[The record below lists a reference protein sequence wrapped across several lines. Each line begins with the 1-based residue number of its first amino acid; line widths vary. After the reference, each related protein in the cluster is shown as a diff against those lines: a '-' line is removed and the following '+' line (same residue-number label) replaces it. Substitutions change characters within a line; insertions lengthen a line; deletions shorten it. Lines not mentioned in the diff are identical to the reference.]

1 MTEKLGIVAGEG
13 DLPFITAEKA
23 REQGIRKIYAVA
35 FDGQTDPAISDHV
48 DEIIWIGLGQLGK
61 LIDFFK
67 KNDVKQAVF
76 IGKIAHN
83 VVFSKL
89 KLDLKMLSIAARIKD
104 WRTDS
109 ILGAIT
115 GEIIKS
121 GVDIIDSTTY
131 LKHLIPQPGVLTSR
145 DLSDQ
150 QKEDVRFGFFI
161 AKKLAGIDIG
171 QTVVVKKKTVLALE
185 AIEGTDKAILRGGE
199 LGKKDSVVIKVS
211 KPNQN
216 MRFDVPVVGMQTF
229 ENLVKAN
236 IALIAIE
243 AGKTLFI
250 NKDEII
256 NFANKK
262 KISVL
267 SVDPKS
273 FDFSDFETQYVC
285 EI

>member
-1 MTEKLGIVAGEG
+1 MNKKLGIVAGEG
-13 DLPFITAEKA
+13 DLPFITAQKA
-23 REQGIRKIYAVA
+23 REQGIDEVYAVA
-35 FDGQTDPAISDHV
+35 FDGQTDPSLTDHV
-48 DEIIWIGLGQLGK
+48 DGIIWIGLGQLGK

-76 IGKIAHN
+76 IGKIAHK

-89 KLDLKMLSIAARIKD
+89 KLDLKMLSLAARVKD

-109 ILGAIT
+109 ILGAIVN
-115 GEIIKS
+115 EITKS

-131 LKHLIPQPGVLTSR
+131 LKHLMPEAGVLTAR

-150 QKEDVRFGFFI
+150 EREDIRFGFFI
-161 AKKLAGIDIG
+161 AKKLGAIDIG
-171 QTVVVKKKTVLALE
+171 QTVVVKKKAVLAVE

-211 KPNQN
+211 KPNQD
-216 MRFDVPVVGMQTF
+216 MRFDVPVIGMRTF
-229 ENLVKAN
+229 ENLVEAN

-250 NKDEII
+250 DQDKII
-256 NFANKK
+256 DFANSK
-262 KISVL
+262 KISVV

-273 FDFSDFETQYVC
+273 LDYSDFEKQYVAVS
-285 EI
+285 